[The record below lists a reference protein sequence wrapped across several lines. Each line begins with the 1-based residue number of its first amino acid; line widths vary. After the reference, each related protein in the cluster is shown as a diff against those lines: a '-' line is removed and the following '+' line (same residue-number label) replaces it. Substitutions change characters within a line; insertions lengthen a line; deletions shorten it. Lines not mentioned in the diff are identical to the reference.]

1 MVSSIQWHM
10 YFKLLN
16 IIIFLGLYTLS
27 FYDINMDV
35 VCLFIF
41 FFSDYEFMLIH
52 ILYQLK
58 WHSSFNDKKVI
69 IVWGMMREGN
79 TVERKTPISDG
90 YCCCVSRWEQE
101 PKDKWAEPEAQQP
114 GGPGLV
120 DNGGGSQGKD
130 VTY

>member
-1 MVSSIQWHM
+1 MFVI
-10 YFKLLN
+10 
-16 IIIFLGLYTLS
+16 
-27 FYDINMDV
+27 
-35 VCLFIF
+35 

-69 IVWGMMREGN
+69 IVWGMMREWN

-90 YCCCVSRWEQE
+90 YYCCVWRWEQE
-101 PKDKWAEPEAQQP
+101 PKGKWAEPETQQP

-120 DNGGGSQGKD
+120 DNGGGSQGKN